1 MPPLE
6 MRLIVAP
13 LFRGKDLRIC
23 EAIMSYIAISL
34 MNPQTKHLLFFAL
47 KDDTRDYLQHYRVFG
62 QKT

>member
-6 MRLIVAP
+6 MPLIFAP
-13 LFRGKDLRIC
+13 LFGGKDARIC
-23 EAIMSYIAISL
+23 EPIMSYIAISL

-47 KDDTRDYLQHYRVFG
+47 KDDTRDDLRHHRVFG